1 MQRMSRALS
10 GASPSSVL
18 CRYVNGAILD
28 PSESEEATTG
38 LLQAG
43 AAGEDDDDG
52 PPTAVTSSAV
62 VQTSAAAAGGRL
74 EASGTEV
81 SLHGRPA
88 PTGPTPGAARTGSI
102 ASLRSSWKL
111 KYQDFLPDRKHGR
124 FAKWNPSSS
133 EHFQ

>member
-1 MQRMSRALS
+1 MSRGL
-10 GASPSSVL
+10 GGGSPSVL
-18 CRYVNGAILD
+18 RRYVNGGILD
-28 PSESEEATTG
+28 AGESEEATTG

-43 AAGEDDDDG
+43 ATDEDDSG
-52 PPTAVTSSAV
+52 LAAPSSAV
-62 VQTSAAAAGGRL
+62 APTSAAAAGGRL

-88 PTGPTPGAARTGSI
+88 AAATAATAGPAPAVKTSSTASI
-102 ASLRSSWKL
+102 RSSWKL

-124 FAKWNPSSS
+124 SSAKWNPSSS